1 VCENQGQL
9 FRAGEYNDLCGCSSI
24 LDNRA
29 ESDASESISA
39 NLISGFHIP
48 SVDSGHSPVRRYVP
62 RLDRSQRVI
71 ERQEASRH
79 PPPDFLA
86 VIPIGVFTLIDAGT
100 AS

>member
-1 VCENQGQL
+1 MG
-9 FRAGEYNDLCGCSSI
+9 
-24 LDNRA
+24 
-29 ESDASESISA
+29 
-39 NLISGFHIP
+39 
-48 SVDSGHSPVRRYVP
+48 DSGHSPVRRLVL

-79 PPPDFLA
+79 PQPDFLA